1 MEMTTSYRYERE
13 VPRAAALHRALA
25 RQNARIRET
34 EMLAAD
40 KAAIKETFIK
50 SQIALWNETSEET
63 VERKILKRYQETM
76 DQELQAGRTQLLA
89 ARRENLRKLLESEMN
104 SYRLELE
111 KLGLTFFQCR
121 I

>member
-50 SQIALWNETSEET
+50 SQVSVYYWTS
-63 VERKILKRYQETM
+63 YYYHH
-76 DQELQAGRTQLLA
+76 
-89 ARRENLRKLLESEMN
+89 N
-104 SYRLELE
+104 S
-111 KLGLTFFQCR
+111 
-121 I
+121 